1 MCPTPQNSSSQ
12 EIPPGEARILV
23 VVVVRVVLV
32 LVVGGRCNKMET
44 VRWRPG
50 RAPFGSGRV
59 PGAKRWKRC
68 AGAQGAH
75 HFDLEGKGGCA
86 FRWGWRWAQMSM
98 PEGCT
103 TTSTLVGMVAGQA

>member
-23 VVVVRVVLV
+23 VVVVV
-32 LVVGGRCNKMET
+32 VVGG
-44 VRWRPG
+44 G
-50 RAPFGSGRV
+50 G

-75 HFDLEGKGGCA
+75 HLDLEGCPVQKDGNGALASRARTILIWKGRAAVPSDWMCLSHG
-86 FRWGWRWAQMSM
+86 
-98 PEGCT
+98 
-103 TTSTLVGMVAGQA
+103 

>member
-23 VVVVRVVLV
+23 VVVV
-32 LVVGGRCNKMET
+32 VVGGGGARCKKMET

-59 PGAKRWKRC
+59 PGAQRWKRC
-68 AGAQGAH
+68 AGDQGAQ
-75 HFDLEGKGGCA
+75 HFDLERKGGCA
-86 FRWGWRWAQMSM
+86 FRWGWRRAQMSM
-98 PEGCT
+98 KKRK
-103 TTSTLVGMVAGQA
+103 STKIILGREI

>member
-1 MCPTPQNSSSQ
+1 MCPTPQDRSSQ
-12 EIPPGEARILV
+12 EIHPGEARILV
-23 VVVVRVVLV
+23 VVVVV
-32 LVVGGRCNKMET
+32 VVGGARCKKMET
-44 VRWRPG
+44 MRWRPG

-86 FRWGWRWAQMSM
+86 FRWGWRWAQVSVKKRK
-98 PEGCT
+98 
-103 TTSTLVGMVAGQA
+103 STQIIVGREI

>member
-12 EIPPGEARILV
+12 EPPPGEARILV
-23 VVVVRVVLV
+23 VVV
-32 LVVGGRCNKMET
+32 LVVVGEG
-44 VRWRPG
+44 
-50 RAPFGSGRV
+50 V

-75 HFDLEGKGGCA
+75 HFDLEWKSGCA
-86 FRWGWRWAQMSM
+86 FKWGWRWAQMSM